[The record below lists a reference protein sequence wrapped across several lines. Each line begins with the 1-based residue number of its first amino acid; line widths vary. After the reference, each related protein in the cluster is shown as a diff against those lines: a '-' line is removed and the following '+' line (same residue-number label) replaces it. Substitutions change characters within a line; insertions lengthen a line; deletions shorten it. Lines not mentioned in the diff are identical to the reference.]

1 MSSQLRA
8 FEDTL
13 LNIKETSELKG
24 SFESFVKKSDIR
36 YADKAKLI
44 LNIRQ
49 CHSLDRLHK
58 LFYNSLLKFEGQGVI
73 A

>member
-1 MSSQLRA
+1 MSSQLRP

-13 LNIKETSELKG
+13 LNTKETSELKG
-24 SFESFVKKSDIR
+24 SFESFVMKSDIR

-44 LNIRQ
+44 LNIRNASSTYQ
-49 CHSLDRLHK
+49 LQK

>member
-1 MSSQLRA
+1 MSSQLRP

-13 LNIKETSELKG
+13 LSIKETNELKG
-24 SFESFVKKSDIR
+24 SFELFVKKSDIK

-44 LNIRQ
+44 LNIRN
-49 CHSLDRLHK
+49 SNTLHQLQK

-73 A
+73 S